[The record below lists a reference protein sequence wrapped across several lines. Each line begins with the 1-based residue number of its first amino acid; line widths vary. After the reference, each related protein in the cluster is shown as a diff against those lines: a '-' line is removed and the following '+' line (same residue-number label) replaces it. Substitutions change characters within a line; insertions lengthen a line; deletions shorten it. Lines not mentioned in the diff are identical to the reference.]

1 MSNSQKIL
9 KKLDVIEGRLT
20 VIEKSLKKLDAVEN
34 RMAYIE
40 KVMKVM
46 TKKTSPATSPVTSSS
61 RTTPTLTKRGKI
73 IISESESSIS
83 VTGDTYDLRSFLK
96 GFRARWEPDIK
107 GWEIQRKNISDYTE
121 FKKHLNES
129 CSSVQFKDCKKRQ
142 TSSRLSREVSPSG
155 SPSPSVCEII
165 SSDEESD

>member
-9 KKLDVIEGRLT
+9 KKLDAIEGRLS
-20 VIEKSLKKLDAVEN
+20 VMEKSLKKLDAVEN
-34 RMAYIE
+34 RMAHIE

-46 TKKTSPATSPVTSSS
+46 GKKSPPATSPVSSSS
-61 RTTPTLTKRGKI
+61 RTGPTPTKQGKI
-73 IISESESSIS
+73 VISQSESSIS
-83 VTGDTYDLRSFLK
+83 VTGNTYDLRSYLK

-121 FKKHLNES
+121 FKKHLNEM

-142 TSSRLSREVSPSG
+142 TSSRLSREVSTGDSG
-155 SPSPSVCEII
+155 SLGVCEIM
-165 SSDEESD
+165 SSDEDSD